1 MLKYLTAFLFK
12 NFKIYL
18 MEKREIIQAIN
29 EIRKEIGLR
38 PYPLEELEAK
48 SIEELRELYHQYFL
62 LRENHKKRIKEEK
75 KFKFNFK
82 AALLIGVPIL
92 IFISFLVFRSIS
104 GPKAVN
110 PSLLPPLKPEKFDNE
125 TGELMRPENFALK
138 SSFKGPDENYI
149 LVIENLGRE
158 TVTFQKILVD
168 EESVNFEV
176 LSGQYP
182 LLPHS
187 SVYMK
192 ISKKCDNITHKI
204 KIVSE
209 KSSVEANLQAC

>member
-1 MLKYLTAFLFK
+1 
-12 NFKIYL
+12 
-18 MEKREIIQAIN
+18 MEKSEIIRAIN

-38 PYPLEELEAK
+38 PCPSEELEAK
-48 SIEELRELYHQYFL
+48 SIEELEKLYHQYFL
-62 LRENHKKRIKEEK
+62 LRENYRKMIKERRE
-75 KFKFNFK
+75 FKLN
-82 AALLIGVPIL
+82 LRVGVLIGIPIL
-92 IFISFLVFRSIS
+92 VFISFLIFHSIS

-149 LVIENLGRE
+149 LVIENLGME
-158 TVTFQKILVD
+158 NVTFQKILVD
-168 EESVNFEV
+168 GESVNFEV

-192 ISKKCDNITHKI
+192 ISKKCDGLTHKI